1 MRHVFRVLPVL
12 IAAVLF
18 LMPSSA
24 YAQNG
29 SISGQ
34 ARDGSGAALPGVTIE
49 VSGPQ
54 LIGTRSTVT
63 DDNGRYNIT
72 ALPAGTYKVTFTLQ
86 GFATTS
92 RDNVA
97 VTTDFAANVVADM
110 RVGDIKE
117 VVDVTAEAPTVD
129 VQNARQQLSFA
140 GEELRDLPTSRN
152 VPSLLNLVP
161 GLANQGAFGN
171 FLQGICSGG
180 VGVFCSPVLTNFN
193 SHTSVNDLDGLGQG
207 RLLVNGIPINSAN
220 PSLITGQSS
229 GYNADIANA
238 QEITFTLSGSLGESE
253 TGGAAINIIPRT
265 GGNRYAGNFFTSYTS
280 LPWFDRNN
288 GTRRGAQPNL
298 ALNDHDV
305 SGAFG
310 GPILK
315 DRLWFYSVARHQG
328 KESSQTGGPFYGNLN
343 YGKWGASY
351 DPDIA
356 GGPLTYTN
364 TYRNVNARLTYQATQ
379 KNKFDVFWDEQ
390 DTCQDPCGGVVSV
403 YTSPESW
410 WSVQTWPNHLAQLNW
425 TNPLTNKLLLEAGV
439 SGMMQHYDTS
449 KHREYVNPRGIPRVG
464 ECQSDATKRVNA
476 FAGSCPFGGGPF
488 DTPLTSGSIL
498 NGEVR
503 NLDSWRSN
511 VSASYITGSHN
522 AKIGY
527 NGALFSEQNYQD
539 RNDPR
544 LSYLYNTNQVVTCTG
559 TTNTNCVRP
568 QCTAA
573 QNPTPAANNCFPI
586 GATTAAD
593 RAFLFCSNQN
603 GTNGNQ
609 ANSYGVTWTS
619 TVVADNVTQVN
630 PFPCGNNGMYFPQDL
645 ANASLR
651 VPTPTQFT
659 MYTGPVTRDEEV
671 TTHALFIQDQWTLN
685 RFTINGALRYDHAS
699 SVYNPSC
706 IEADVFV
713 ATGYCAP
720 VTKTDGVSFQNLTPR
735 WGVAWDVFGTGKTS
749 LKWNMGQYVAAAS
762 IGGIYTQSN
771 PARRVTNTLTRNWQD
786 WNGNRVPDCFTQ
798 NSAGVPNLAIG
809 SATNGGTIQD
819 PNTPNWARP
828 HTNLGDYCGPGGA
841 TGSLSFAT
849 DPYVLDANG
858 LNAAAFTTTQCGRQD
873 EAGVSPQVRA
883 YCEASGQDLLNG
895 WNKRREEWQLGIG
908 IQHEL
913 LPRLSAEVTY
923 NRRWYSNQQVTDTL
937 NNGCEL
943 YGDPVALGD
952 RYGQECIDRSVYDQV
967 SPLVDYYSLIAPT
980 DAELALIGVNPGLP
994 GGGGYLITGL
1004 TDRKPN
1010 ITVGSLQAVT
1020 LTTKQVQV
1028 WRGVDTNFVLRA
1040 RGGLRISGGTSTG
1053 SQYTDNCRI
1062 QTETPG
1068 TVSRHGGDMSCLIA
1082 RPFQTNVRANASYTI
1097 PFIDVLSSV
1106 VFQYRPGVERSANY
1120 VFPTTS
1126 AIWNDNATYR
1136 YNNSAGCSGGV
1147 ATQGCLTQSGATV
1160 TTNLLNA
1167 GELYGEGIR
1176 LMDLKF
1182 AKNIRFAGK
1191 RLNVGVDI
1199 YNLFNSDAALGYES
1213 NINTVVN
1220 GVSQPATTNLT
1231 INGVSTPVVAYG
1243 TVNTITSPRFA
1254 RFQVQF
1260 DF

>member
-1 MRHVFRVLPVL
+1 MRRVLKAVLPALMVAVL
-12 IAAVLF
+12 IL
-18 LMPSSA
+18 LPNSA

-34 ARDGSGAALPGVTIE
+34 ARDGSGAALPGVTVE

-63 DDNGRYNIT
+63 DGNGRYQIT

-92 RDNVA
+92 RENVN

-110 RVGDIKE
+110 KVGDIKE

-193 SHTSVNDLDGLGQG
+193 SHTSINDLDGLGQG

-288 GTRRGAQPNL
+288 GSRRGAQPNL
-298 ALNDHDV
+298 QLNDHDV
-305 SGAFG
+305 SGSFG
-310 GPILK
+310 GPIIK

-328 KESSQTGGPFYGNLN
+328 KESSQTGGPFYRNLN
-343 YGKWGASY
+343 EGKWGANY
-351 DPDIA
+351 EPDVDF
-356 GGPLTYTN
+356 GPLTYTN
-364 TYRNVNARLTYQATQ
+364 TYRNVNARLTFQATQ

-449 KHREYVNPRGIPRVG
+449 KHREYVNPRGIPRVS
-464 ECQSDATKRVNA
+464 EQQTDPAKRVNA
-476 FAGSCPFGGGPF
+476 FAGLPGF
-488 DTPLTSGSIL
+488 DLTSGSIL

-511 VSASYITGSHN
+511 FAASYITGAHN

-544 LSYLYNTNQVVTCTG
+544 LAYAYNTNQVANCTG
-559 TTNTNCVRP
+559 TSQTNCVRP
-568 QCTAA
+568 QCSATV
-573 QNPTPAANNCFPI
+573 TTNCFPV

-593 RAFLFCSNQN
+593 RAFYYCSNMN
-603 GTNGNQ
+603 GTNGNPS
-609 ANSYGVTWTS
+609 NPYGVTWTS
-619 TVVADNVTQVN
+619 TVLSPAVVN
-630 PFPCGNNGMYFPQDL
+630 PYPCGNNSLYYPQDI
-645 ANASLR
+645 ANATLR
-651 VPTPTQFT
+651 IPTPTSFT
-659 MYTGPVTRDEEV
+659 AYTGPVTRDERV
-671 TTHALFIQDQWTLN
+671 QTHAFYVQDQWTLN
-685 RFTINGALRYDHAS
+685 RFTLTGALRYDNAS
-699 SVYNPSC
+699 STYYPTCVD
-706 IEADVFV
+706 ADIFV
-713 ATGYCAP
+713 ASGYCAP
-720 VTKTDGVSFQNLTPR
+720 VTKTEGVNFHNLTPR
-735 WGVAWDVFGTGKTS
+735 WGVAWDIFGTGKTS

-762 IGGIYTQSN
+762 IGGIYTSSN
-771 PARRVTNTLTRNWQD
+771 PARRVQNSVGRSWQD
-786 WNGNRVPDCFTQ
+786 WNGNRIPDCFNQ
-798 NSAGVPNLAIG
+798 NSQNVPDLPLGTTA
-809 SATNGGTIQD
+809 NGGTNQ
-819 PNTPNWARP
+819 NVATPVWARP
-828 HTNLGDYCGPGGA
+828 HTNLGDYCGPTNGNQA
-841 TGSLSFAT
+841 LSFAT
-849 DPYVLDANG
+849 DPYILDASG
-858 LNAAAFTTTQCGRQD
+858 LNAGFFTTTQCGRQS
-873 EAGVSPQVRA
+873 EAGVSPEVRA
-883 YCEASGQDLLNG
+883 YCDASGQDLLSG
-895 WNKRREEWQLGIG
+895 WNKRREEWQFGIG

-943 YGDPVALGD
+943 FGDPAVLGD
-952 RYGQECIDRSVYDQV
+952 RYGQACIDRSVDDFI
-967 SPLVDYYSLIAPT
+967 SPLVDYYSLVAPT
-980 DAELALIGVNPGLP
+980 NDELMATLGINPGLP
-994 GGGGYLITGL
+994 KGGGYLITGL

-1010 ITVGSLQAVT
+1010 QTVGNLQAVT
-1020 LTTKQVQV
+1020 LTTNQVQV

-1062 QTETPG
+1062 QTDTPQ
-1068 TVSRHGGDMSCLIA
+1068 TARRHGGNMACNIA

-1097 PFIDVLSSV
+1097 PFVDILSSV

-1120 VFPTTS
+1120 TFFTNQ
-1126 AIWNDNATYR
+1126 AIWHENNAYRATND
-1136 YNNSAGCSGGV
+1136 
-1147 ATQGCLTQSGATV
+1147 QGCLGGTNTVGCFTGSGTTTTQD
-1160 TTNLLNA
+1160 LLND

-1199 YNLFNSDAALGYES
+1199 YNLFNSDAALGY
-1213 NINTVVN
+1213 NNQINSIVN
-1220 GVSQPATTNLT
+1220 GESVPATGNIM
-1231 INGVSTPVVAYG
+1231 INGVNTPVINYG
-1243 TVNTITSPRFA
+1243 TVSTITSPRFA